1 MKRRTFLK
9 LAGMG
14 SLSFAA
20 GCSDPQK
27 TIYSLVAAPD
37 DMITG
42 KGLWYATTCRECPA
56 GCGILA
62 KNREGRA
69 IKLEGNPLHPVN
81 KGTICMRGQAALQ
94 AVYHPDRIRT
104 PLLKQ
109 GSSWRPISFEAA
121 EGYIKSKAGEA
132 AQKGRNRVR
141 LITETPG
148 ESLFQLMNSALARWE
163 SDPAVVFESFAYE
176 SLRKANEDVFSVD
189 GLFSYRMED
198 ADVLVTFGADF
209 LETWLSPVEYARK
222 FKEMHAFRD
231 GDKGLFIT
239 VGPYLSLTGV
249 NADTWLPC
257 HPGSETAI
265 VLSLIRDALQS
276 GRGQGVRDFVRKIIE
291 RAAEPYTRARVLEI
305 SGFSPSQYDGLKERL
320 FSAKRPLVLG
330 TGTGD
335 IGGNSFHTNMAVNLL
350 NAVLDPEL
358 RNFDFKSRQRVEMA
372 ARRSDVLTLFDELS
386 AGAADL
392 LMLHQVNPVF
402 QLPPGSGAKAAMERD
417 ALFVVS
423 FSNFM
428 DDTSRLADLIFPVRM
443 PLESWD
449 EYEGKKG
456 FVSILQPVMGN
467 VTDAPQMGDVLLNTA
482 FAGGKPAESYKA
494 HLMARLIEEG
504 PIRDEKTWLEALR
517 SGGIATASDDA
528 DAKVFI
534 PYTVSDAF
542 HSVADPIRQDLVFV
556 GMPSIRFFDGRG
568 ANRPWLL
575 EIPDPIT
582 KVAWQT
588 PLLVHLET
596 LAARGLEQGDIVKIQ
611 SKQGSLEAP
620 VFESETVIPG
630 VVTMSIG
637 QGHQGF
643 GRYAE
648 NRGRNP
654 ATLFP
659 PDAEPR
665 FGGPRFFIHPVSI
678 HRTGHGMELAHT
690 DGSRIQH
697 GRKIALSTSLENA
710 QSGQRDPG
718 GGLAMWDFPV
728 TLPLPE
734 GYDRKRDFYP
744 AIEYEDYRWAMV
756 VDLDRCIGCSACS
769 AGCYAE
775 NNLGVVGEK
784 QLINGREM
792 SWLRVERYHDPD
804 QMEKITFLP
813 MMCQHCDN
821 APCEAVCPVYAPH
834 HSAEGLNNQIY
845 NRCIGTR
852 FCGQNCP
859 YKVRRFNW
867 FTWQWPKPLNLQL
880 NPDVTV
886 RSKGVM
892 EKCSFCI
899 QRIKIARNA
908 AKNENR
914 RIRDGEIIPACVQ
927 TCPTTALVFGNL
939 MDPKSRVR
947 RLVEDSRAYQVM
959 GYLNAKPAVIYLK
972 KVVQEI

>member
-42 KGLWYATTCRECPA
+42 KGTWYASTCRECPA

-94 AVYHPDRIRT
+94 AVYHPDRIQT
-104 PLLKQ
+104 PLIKQ
-109 GSSWRPISFEAA
+109 GGSWRPISFEAA
-121 EGYIKSKAGEA
+121 DDIIRAKTGEA
-132 AQKGRNRVR
+132 ASKGRNRVR
-141 LITETPG
+141 MVTDTPG
-148 ESLFQLMNSALARWE
+148 ETLFQLMNSALSRWN
-163 SDPAVVFESFAYE
+163 SDGAVVFEPFAYE
-176 SLRKANEDVFSVD
+176 ALRKANEDVFSVD
-189 GLFSYRMED
+189 GLISYHLED
-198 ADVLVTFGADF
+198 ADVLVSFGADF

-222 FKEMHAFRD
+222 FKEMHAFRE
-231 GDKGLFIT
+231 GEKGLFMA
-239 VGPYLSLTGV
+239 VGPYMSLTGV
-249 NADTWLPC
+249 NADAWLPC

-265 VLSLIRDALQS
+265 VLSLIGEALQS
-276 GRGQGVRDFVRKIIE
+276 GRGQGVRDFVRDIIE
-291 RAAEPYTRARVLEI
+291 RTAEPYTRSRVLEI
-305 SGFSPSQYDGLKERL
+305 SGLSPSQYDGLKERL

-335 IGGNSFHTNMAVNLL
+335 TGGNSFHTNMAVNLL

-358 RNFDFKSRQRVEMA
+358 KRFDFESRQRVEVA
-372 ARRSDVLTLFDELS
+372 ARRSDILSLFDQLTN
-386 AGAADL
+386 GAADV
-392 LMLHQVNPVF
+392 LMLHQVDPVF
-402 QLPPGSGAKAAMERD
+402 QLPPGSSAKAAMERD
-417 ALFVVS
+417 ALFVIN
-423 FSNFM
+423 FSSFM
-428 DDTSRLADLIFPVRM
+428 DASSRLADLIYPTRA

-467 VTDAPQMGDVLLNTA
+467 LTAAPQMGDVLLKTA
-482 FAGGKPAESYKA
+482 FAEDKPAESYKSY
-494 HLMARLIEEG
+494 LIARLITEG
-504 PIRDEKTWLEALR
+504 PIQSERTWLEALR
-517 SGGIATASDDA
+517 SGGAGQLTKESTTTWH
-528 DAKVFI
+528 I
-534 PYTVSDAF
+534 PYTVSDMF
-542 HSVADPIRQDLVFV
+542 HSVADPVTQDLVFI

-568 ANRPWLL
+568 ANRPWLA

-588 PLLVHLET
+588 PILVHPET
-596 LAARGLEQGDIVKIQ
+596 LASKRLEQGDIVKIQ
-611 SKQGSLEAP
+611 SKQGGLEAP
-620 VFESETVIPG
+620 VFESETVMPG
-630 VVTMSIG
+630 VLAMSIG
-637 QGHQGF
+637 QGHQSY
-643 GRYAE
+643 GRYA
-648 NRGRNP
+648 NNQGLNP
-654 ATLFP
+654 MSLFP
-659 PDAEPR
+659 PEAEPR
-665 FGGPRFFIHPVSI
+665 FGGPRFSIHPVSI
-678 HRTGHGMELAHT
+678 HRTGQGMELAHT

-697 GRKIALSTSLENA
+697 GRKIALSTSLERA
-710 QSGQRDPG
+710 RSGQRDPA
-718 GGLAMWDFPV
+718 GGLTMWDFPV

-734 GYDRKRDFYP
+734 GYDRKRDLYP
-744 AIEYEDYRWAMV
+744 AIEYEEYRWAMV
-756 VDLDRCIGCSACS
+756 VDLDRCIGCGACA

-775 NNLGVVGEK
+775 NNVGIVGEK
-784 QLINGREM
+784 MILKGREM
-792 SWLRVERYHDPD
+792 SWLRIERYHDPE
-804 QMEKITFLP
+804 QMENITFLP
-813 MMCQHCDN
+813 MLCQHCDN

-867 FTWQWPKPLNLQL
+867 FTWQWPRPLNFQL

-899 QRIKIARNA
+899 QRIKVARNA

-914 RIRDGEIIPACVQ
+914 QIRDGEIIPACVQ

-939 MDPKSRVR
+939 MDPNSRVR
-947 RLVEDSRAYQVM
+947 RLVDDARAYQVM
-959 GYLNAKPAVIYLK
+959 GYLNTKPAVIYLK